1 MEKKKKPFRKEEILA
16 DFPLGWWQH
25 SSHRHSSLKSNG
37 SRCYQY
43 CQSTCVGCLPSQ
55 GFWLCGCSQSFCCML
70 QVIRASLISPSVG
83 TNASDV
89 PLLKGHLKTWH
100 SILCCCNVSFVIAEI
115 PVSYVMLWKLTK
127 VFSRFGRDLCNTLW
141 DVCHIEVV
149 LLSRPFWMLI
159 QQLTTAVHFCVTC
172 WMNLHV
178 NCRPK

>member
-1 MEKKKKPFRKEEILA
+1 MEKKKS
-16 DFPLGWWQH
+16 PLGRKKFWQIFH
-25 SSHRHSSLKSNG
+25 WG
-37 SRCYQY
+37 DD
-43 CQSTCVGCLPSQ
+43 STHPTVTAAWRATGANATNTVRALALGACPQ
-55 GFWLCGCSQSFCCML
+55 GFWLRGCSQSFCCML
-70 QVIRASLISPSVG
+70 QVVRASLISPLVG